1 MTELRNTIF
10 TGDAAQDAVLAS
22 ENALDANAALRERI
36 ATTVV
41 QIAYTAVGA
50 TTAKIPL
57 KVAQRPFGV
66 VLLNAWLA
74 TSPADDLGAVGRC
87 NFVWDAATTSAY
99 VFEPSGLTA
108 NTAYVL
114 TFLVVG

>member
-10 TGDAAQDAVLAS
+10 TGDPAQDAKLAS
-22 ENALDANAALRERI
+22 ENALDANAALSERV

-41 QIAYTAVGA
+41 QILYTAVGA

-57 KVAQRPFGV
+57 KVARRPFGV
-66 VLLNAWLA
+66 ALLNAYLA

-87 NFVWDAATTSAY
+87 NFAWDAATLSAY
-99 VFEPSGLTA
+99 TFEPSGLTA